1 MTLTEA
7 RSVSV
12 VSASEGEAVWLLG
25 QELMEFKVTGD
36 DTGGAF
42 CLFEDSSPPGY
53 GPPPH
58 IHHREDEA
66 FYVLEGEFRFLAE
79 DREITVRPGSVIHVP
94 KGALH
99 TFQNVGT
106 RTGRV
111 LVMVA
116 PAGLEKLFVQAGE
129 PASDRTTPPPSA
141 AGPEKLIELAP
152 NYGLEIRLP
161 FPSGPSAE

>member
-1 MTLTEA
+1 MPLTEA
-7 RSVSV
+7 RGISL
-12 VSASEGEAVWLLG
+12 VSAGDGKAVWLLG

-79 DREITVRPGSVIHVP
+79 DREITVGAGSFIHVP
-94 KGALH
+94 QGALH

-106 RTGRV
+106 TTGRL
-111 LVMVA
+111 LVIVA
-116 PAGLEKLFVQAGE
+116 PAGLEKLFEQAGE

-141 AGPEKLIELAP
+141 AGPERLMQLAP
-152 NYGLEIRLP
+152 SYGLEIRLP
-161 FPSGPSAE
+161 SPSGPSPE